1 MALAT
6 AGNWGFAQKA
16 LTPERVDL
24 AGRALLLFA
33 CASIRNQEKAHPTDT
48 LSLRESPLR
57 CSRARGDASTR
68 CNILVATKHGG
79 HPCPPSPAR
88 AALLGAPQGNPVR
101 QTAKQKQ
108 IAAAACCPLSRVR
121 ERVARQR
128 RVREHASAV
137 CNLQGVFPHSPPSA
151 GLSPASGREEQ
162 ARQRAF
168 ERSAAKR
175 SEPITV
181 DVQPLAAPAGVTR
194 AVGLAATMAARASSR
209 QGCRVE
215 ATPSTS
221 LQPGTRSSAQP
232 SNGRGL
238 RGVLS
243 LLTFFARA
251 KKVRPDRQ
259 GQNSQST
266 TSTERQ
272 P

>member
-6 AGNWGFAQKA
+6 AGNWGFALKS
-16 LTPERVDL
+16 LNPERVDL
-24 AGRALLLFA
+24 AGRALLFFA
-33 CASIRNQEKAHPTDT
+33 CAKKSKQKKAHPGDA
-48 LSLRESPLR
+48 LSLRESSLR
-57 CSRARGDASTR
+57 CSRARGNASTR
-68 CNILVATKHGG
+68 HPVATKHGG
-79 HPCPPSPAR
+79 HPCPPTPAR